1 MVVWLCRQFKS
12 KSIYIREYREKR
24 RKSPRDNKINFNR
37 YKKKKKWFIFED
49 LRPIV
54 PYNVYYMKEK
64 IVILILHNDTNR
76 KDINLDCKD
85 LTTLV
90 NTKRVFVHE
99 KEHLMKKKIK

>member
-1 MVVWLCRQFKS
+1 MFGYVDSLKAKV
-12 KSIYIREYREKR
+12 SILENTEKKEER
-24 RKSPRDNKINFNR
+24 AQETTKLILIDT
-37 YKKKKKWFIFED
+37 KKKKKWFIFED

-90 NTKRVFVHE
+90 NTKRVFAHE